1 MVRIVF
7 MSLIAAAA
15 AAAQDKPAGSF
26 SSLQQNVDKRTADW
40 QTLANNL
47 ELRIGRLLPC
57 DSRTKSAIE
66 EVSRASEARIVA
78 LTEYWQAVSA
88 ASKNQTEAVRRLIA
102 QEEASAADRK
112 LDQADAEQARIALT
126 AQLADLTESAKRLAS
141 HAPAQKS
148 LDALAQASSQM
159 AAQAAERGQSAERLK
174 QELRDLMAA
183 TEARQTAIEGAMK
196 ALAAEGLRWSAYYSA
211 RESRAETECSITNQG
226 AGAGNSAPKPAGPG
240 RGKKQ

>member
-1 MVRIVF
+1 
-7 MSLIAAAA
+7 
-15 AAAQDKPAGSF
+15 
-26 SSLQQNVDKRTADW
+26 
-40 QTLANNL
+40 
-47 ELRIGRLLPC
+47 
-57 DSRTKSAIE
+57 
-66 EVSRASEARIVA
+66 

-141 HAPAQKS
+141 LAPAQKS